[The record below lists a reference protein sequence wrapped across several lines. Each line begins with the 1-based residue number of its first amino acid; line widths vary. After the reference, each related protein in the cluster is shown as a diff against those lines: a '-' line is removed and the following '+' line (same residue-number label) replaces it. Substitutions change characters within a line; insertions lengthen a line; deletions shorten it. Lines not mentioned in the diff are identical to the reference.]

1 MAPPLVSGK
10 PTKTNGHRR
19 PRVRQTAPALRVI
32 THAKKQ
38 AADRLIENELGV
50 AIEDYIEHLAHERGS
65 PMTTISTYAGILLR
79 FQEFLSRT
87 LQINSAQQLTK
98 EAIVTF
104 LTYEQTRYNVS
115 SNARPKDHL
124 SRPFLIL
131 EKVVARGFLRYAN
144 ERGWISGDLSIDIDV
159 PKPGRTLPRTLSRE
173 QITKLLQPETEE
185 TPAVLCDQAILETAY
200 AAGLRLSELANLVLS
215 QLKLDAGFIYVIGK
229 GNKERPCPIGTA
241 AIKSIAR
248 YLELGRP
255 KLLVTKRGKPRKRAS
270 GCLFLNRF
278 GSGFSPRHLRRRIQD
293 RARRRGIKMNPHNLR
308 HTFATHLLEGGANLR
323 VIQDLLGHV
332 SIATTEIYTHV
343 SRKRIQEEFN
353 KYHPRAHT
361 AAPTQK

>member
-1 MAPPLVSGK
+1 LSKGFSGLPKNCNDGALIDRCDVSHAPK
-10 PTKTNGHRR
+10 TKTTLNVVQPKCALPDHCDGWF
-19 PRVRQTAPALRVI
+19 PR
-32 THAKKQ
+32 
-38 AADRLIENELGV
+38 
-50 AIEDYIEHLAHERGS
+50 EREAWEQC
-65 PMTTISTYAGILLR
+65 ST
-79 FQEFLSRT
+79 E
-87 LQINSAQQLTK
+87 QLTK
-98 EAIVTF
+98 EAIITF
-104 LTYEQTRYNVS
+104 LAYEHTRYNVS
-115 SNARPKDHL
+115 SNAQPKHHL